1 MFVKTNFAIK
11 LFSYRVSESQTKRDN
26 YTQVPKP
33 SIFLHGLR
41 GGLSVAKA
49 KGADEATE
57 GSPYSNWC
65 KISRLVDY
73 TKVNLTLPV
82 EDHFCG
88 SNDRTEI
95 PMK

>member
-1 MFVKTNFAIK
+1 MLNQKQRTYFLPIFR
-11 LFSYRVSESQTKRDN
+11 SGDSQTKQDN

-33 SIFLHGLR
+33 SVFLHGLR

-49 KGADEATE
+49 EGADAATE

-65 KISRLVDY
+65 KIYRVVDY
-73 TKVNLTLPV
+73 TKVDLTLPV

-88 SNDRTEI
+88 SNDKTVI